1 LSNFAQNNEMASKK
15 RIIVSVTNDLIT
27 DQRVHRTCTTLTN
40 EGFDIILVGRQLN
53 PRFSVKR
60 AYSTKRFKLPINN
73 GPLFYALY
81 NLRLFAF
88 LLLNKADILLS
99 NDLDTLPANYLASRI
114 KGCKLI
120 YDSHEYFCHVPEL
133 TDRPFVQNVWLA
145 IERWIFPKLK
155 NVITVNEVIAQLY
168 YNEYHVDIHV
178 IRNLPFS
185 IPENIINDLLS
196 KKDLGIPEGKL
207 IVYQGAVNKDRGLE
221 EAAMAMQY
229 VPGAILLIIGDGDIM
244 QALRKLIQEEKLSDQ
259 VILIGKIHFEELY
272 NYTVLADLG
281 IALEK
286 NTNLNYKYSL
296 SNKLFDYIHASI
308 PILSSSLPGS
318 KKLFEKYDIGLII
331 SDHSPRSIATK
342 MESML
347 NDQNQIGVW
356 KKNIKKAAQEFCW
369 ENEEKKLISIMKHI
383 N

>member
-1 LSNFAQNNEMASKK
+1 MASKK

-88 LLLNKADILLS
+88 LFWNKVDILLA

-133 TDRPFVQNVWLA
+133 IDRPFVQKIWLA

-155 NVITVNEVIAQLY
+155 N
-168 YNEYHVDIHV
+168 
-178 IRNLPFS
+178 
-185 IPENIINDLLS
+185 
-196 KKDLGIPEGKL
+196 
-207 IVYQGAVNKDRGLE
+207 
-221 EAAMAMQY
+221 
-229 VPGAILLIIGDGDIM
+229 
-244 QALRKLIQEEKLSDQ
+244 
-259 VILIGKIHFEELY
+259 
-272 NYTVLADLG
+272 
-281 IALEK
+281 
-286 NTNLNYKYSL
+286 
-296 SNKLFDYIHASI
+296 
-308 PILSSSLPGS
+308 
-318 KKLFEKYDIGLII
+318 II
-331 SDHSPRSIATK
+331 S
-342 MESML
+342 
-347 NDQNQIGVW
+347 
-356 KKNIKKAAQEFCW
+356 KNSSFH
-369 ENEEKKLISIMKHI
+369 N